1 MVLPC
6 DWWCCLEI
14 NGVASATRLLVSM
27 AILYMFLTLLYDV

>member
-27 AILYMFLTLLYDV
+27 ANIIYVCDIAV